1 MRDDKG
7 VTRRQAMGR
16 LALAGLAPA
25 VGRAGL
31 GARVAEA
38 QGGPVVISIIDS
50 AGDLSSVRDIVENYK
65 KANPQ
70 KVKDVTYQRAPAPE
84 LPAKIKAQQD
94 AGRVDINLVMTGQD
108 AGFVMLEGNQLV
120 KLFPEYEKLFPRDE
134 LTEAAKVYQDDGQGF
149 LLPSVVSNGGPVFIY
164 NPQKVKAPPK
174 TVEEFKA
181 WIKANPG
188 KFMYARPANS
198 GPGRSVLSG
207 MSYILGDKNPK
218 DPMAGWD
225 KTWAFLKEI
234 GESIEYYPTGTAVT
248 LKEFAEGTRW
258 IIAGI
263 MEWDM
268 KPRAE
273 GTIPPD
279 SKIFILP
286 NTSFVIDGHCW
297 CIPKGVSRAEQDV
310 ILDLMKF
317 MRRPDQQVLTWK
329 GFIGPSIKAATVD
342 KAPPDLQ
349 KLVQEHWRP
358 EYTDMEKKFKV
369 VPQLKPRDM
378 VAAMDKWDKEVGAQ
392 RIKKT

>member
-1 MRDDKG
+1 MSRRRLVHLAALPTLAVAFALVG
-7 VTRRQAMGR
+7 V
-16 LALAGLAPA
+16 
-25 VGRAGL
+25 L
-31 GARVAEA
+31 GARDGAA
-38 QGGPVVISIIDS
+38 QGPITLSIVDVS
-50 AGDLSSVRDIVENYK
+50 GDLSSVRTIIENYQ

-70 KVKDVTYQRAPAPE
+70 KVKAVNVQRAPAPE

-94 AGRVDINLVMTGQD
+94 AGRVDVNLLLVGQD
-108 AGFVMLEGNQLV
+108 AGSVLANNGQLV
-120 KLFPEYEKLFPRDE
+120 KLFPQHDKLFPTAE
-134 LTEAAKVYQDDGQGF
+134 LTDAGKVLQAEGEGF

-164 NPQKVKAPPK
+164 NPAKVKSPPK
-174 TVEEFKA
+174 STDEFKA
-181 WIKANPG
+181 WVKANPG

-198 GPGRSVLSG
+198 GPGRSIICGLP
-207 MSYILGDKNPK
+207 YILGDKNPR
-218 DPMAGWD
+218 DPVAGWD

-234 GESIEYYPTGTAVT
+234 GETVEYYPTGTAIT

-286 NTSFVIDGHCW
+286 NTSFVIDGHYW
-297 CIPKGVSRAEQDV
+297 AIPKGVSAAEQEV

-317 MRRPDQQVLTWK
+317 MRRPDQQALTWK
-329 GFIGPSIKAATVD
+329 AFIGPSIKAATLD
-342 KAPPDLQ
+342 KAPPDIQ

-358 EYTDMEKKFKV
+358 EYTDMEKKYKI
-369 VPQLKPRDM
+369 VPQLPVKDLI
-378 VAAMDKWDKEVGAQ
+378 AAMDRWDKEVGAQ
-392 RIKKT
+392 RIKKF

>member
-1 MRDDKG
+1 MQHL
-7 VTRRQAMGR
+7 TRRQFGA
-16 LALAGLAPA
+16 A
-25 VGRAGL
+25 VGGGVAAAVVPSVHRA
-31 GARVAEA
+31 AA
-38 QGGPVVISIIDS
+38 QGPVTISIIDS
-50 AGDLSSVRDIVENYK
+50 AGDLSSVREIVENYK
-65 KANPQ
+65 KANLQ

-84 LPAKIKAQQD
+84 LPTKIKAQQD

-108 AGFVMLEGNQLV
+108 AGFVMLENNQLV
-120 KLFPEYEKLFPRDE
+120 QLFPQYDKMFPKEE
-134 LTEAAKVYQDDGQGF
+134 LTDAARVYQEDGKGF
-149 LLPSVVSNGGPVFIY
+149 LMPSVVSNGGPVFIY
-164 NPQKVKAPPK
+164 NPGKVKTPPK
-174 TVEEFKA
+174 TVDEFKA

-207 MSYILGDKNPK
+207 LPYILGDTNPK
-218 DPMAGWD
+218 DPMAGWA
-225 KTWAFLKEI
+225 KNWAFLKEI
-234 GESIEYYPTGTAVT
+234 GEHIEYYPTGTAVT

-286 NTSFVIDGHCW
+286 NTSFVIDGHAW
-297 CIPKGVSRAEQDV
+297 CIPKGVSPAEQEV
-310 ILDLMKF
+310 VLDLMKF
-317 MRRPDQQVLTWK
+317 MRRPEQQVLSWK
-329 GFIGPSIKAATVD
+329 GFIGPSIKAATLD

-349 KLVQEHWRP
+349 KLVREHWRP
-358 EYTDMEKKFKV
+358 EYTDMEKKYKV
-369 VPQLKPRDM
+369 VPQLPPKLM
-378 VAAMDKWDKEVGAQ
+378 VAAMDKWDKDVGAQ